1 MDSIRLGQ
9 AGLVQIDNSEKIVF
23 KIKGKAFRYLFFN
36 ISADVIVDRIDLVE
50 TVSLKGNQQVVV
62 PVFPIHSQ
70 QIAVYHGLFNL
81 RVVQKLFQKILKPQR
96 MSGA

>member
-36 ISADVIVDRIDLVE
+36 ISADVIVDRIDLV
-50 TVSLKGNQQVVV
+50 
-62 PVFPIHSQ
+62 
-70 QIAVYHGLFNL
+70 
-81 RVVQKLFQKILKPQR
+81 
-96 MSGA
+96 

>member
-23 KIKGKAFRYLFFN
+23 KIKGKTLRYLFFN
-36 ISADVIVDRIDLVE
+36 VSADVIVDRIDLVE

-62 PVFPIHSQ
+62 PVFSIHSQ